1 MEFNFVWWDEKVEED
16 WKYFGNFFLTN
27 FLGRGWRFSRAVL
40 QAGRDIFETKTSR
53 DIHPERLTSNHATSS
68 IQLDLPRLWSSN
80 GICYFPDLFS
90 AELHSGMAGWET
102 GRPHRVKMEHNLTGT
117 LAEAWED
124 MGSSYAF
131 VTSQRHSVCAQI
143 PWFHSGAATRHCDLG
158 LCNSASPSCLYK
170 LAPVQHLS

>member
-1 MEFNFVWWDEKVEED
+1 MRRWRKTGNTLEISFWLISWGED
-16 WKYFGNFFLTN
+16 GGSLGLCCRQEGIFF
-27 FLGRGWRFSRAVL
+27 
-40 QAGRDIFETKTSR
+40 EMKTSR
-53 DIHPERLTSNHATSS
+53 TIHPERLTSNHATSS
-68 IQLDLPRLWSSN
+68 FQLDLPRLWSSK

-102 GRPHRVKMEHNLTGT
+102 GRPHHVKMEHNLTGT

-143 PWFHSGAATRHCDLG
+143 PWFHSGVATRHCDLG
-158 LCNSASPSCLYK
+158 LCNSTSPSCIYK
-170 LAPVQHLS
+170 LAPV